1 MYHQTTEQWVEGKSK
16 QFFSLSRIP
25 LVTQMQLYD
34 VYDVSGLDLKGRSLR
49 MDFFVFMIHTLRV
62 DISA

>member
-1 MYHQTTEQWVEGKSK
+1 MYHQTTEQWVEEKPK
-16 QFFSLSRIP
+16 QFFSLSRSS